1 MFPAQRSHSSVAT
14 AIQVPASRHTPDAEP
29 RVHRLGPVCYYARPG
44 CKRCIAV
51 APAPQARSGLSEAV
65 RRRNDHGSRYCGQ
78 LVAAAV
84 CGPVTSSASSGTSPV
99 VAHVPL
105 HLSHLRILHLL
116 SEAAAPPSEVPHHI
130 PWVVA
135 HVPLH
140 LSHLRILHLL
150 SEAAA
155 PPSEVPHHIPWVVAV
170 PALVASQLWPSW
182 DPSRLS
188 SSSDPSRPSSFLD
201 PRASAAHRP
210 ASFQAQAAL
219 SVPVPSAYSSFPLQR
234 RTSHSTVEE
243 AVYYLYRKLHQQPST
258 TKESVGA
265 LLCDRCAPSI
275 PLGAAP
281 LYCPAPKFI
290 WLSERC
296 GGGGRP

>member
-116 SEAAAPPSEVPHHI
+116 SEAAA
-130 PWVVA
+130 A
-135 HVPLH
+135 
-140 LSHLRILHLL
+140 
-150 SEAAA
+150 
-155 PPSEVPHHIPWVVAV
+155 PSEVPHHIPWVVAV